1 MGPLLE
7 SFRNLFRIPEVRRR
21 ILWTFGL
28 LAVFRIGCHVPLP
41 GVDPVAVRAFADEA
55 ARSMGG
61 LWSVLQMFSGE
72 AVGRLALFSLGIA
85 PHITA
90 SILVQ
95 LLTKVVP
102 SLETL
107 SKEGPRGRRELKKIT
122 LYATVPLCLLEAGAA
137 AWRLAGSPLLLSDGF
152 GTLSLLVAGLTAG
165 SLFVV
170 WLGDQITERGLGN
183 GASVLIMAGIVVRLP
198 AVADDLLRR
207 WRNGVMG
214 VDVLLVVVAF
224 ALAAVVATVFISQAQ
239 RRIPLQRPVH
249 VRGRRLE
256 LGGRN
261 YLPLQMLTAGVM
273 PIIFA
278 STLLAL
284 PSMAGLL
291 PGLAWLARTFEH
303 GGFPF
308 TVIYLAAILF
318 LSFFWTY
325 AFLNPAE
332 IAQQLR
338 ESGSAIP
345 GLRPGEKTVGY
356 LNGILGRITL
366 CGAVLLA
373 LLALL
378 PGFACRALG
387 VGPMLEAFVGGSGL
401 LIVVGVGLDLIKKL
415 ESSLLLHHYRGFLGK
430 VK

>member
-1 MGPLLE
+1 MRTLLE
-7 SFRNLFRIPEVRRR
+7 PFRNLFRIPEVRRR

-28 LAVFRIGCHVPLP
+28 LAVFRVGCHVPLP
-41 GVDPVAVRAFADEA
+41 GVDPDAVRVFADEA
-55 ARSMGG
+55 ARSMGS

-85 PHITA
+85 PYITA

-102 SLETL
+102 SLEAL
-107 SKEGPRGRRELKKIT
+107 SKDGPRGRRELKKIT
-122 LYATVPLCLLEAGAA
+122 LYAAVPLSLLEAAAA
-137 AWRLAGSPLLLSDGF
+137 AWRLAGSPLLLSDGL
-152 GTLSLLVAGLTAG
+152 GTLSLIVAGLTAG

-170 WLGDQITERGLGN
+170 WLGDQITGRGLGN

-198 AVADDLLRR
+198 AVADDLLGR
-207 WRNGVMG
+207 WRDGVVG
-214 VDVLLVVVAF
+214 VDALLVVVAF
-224 ALAAVVATVFISQAQ
+224 ALAAVTATVFISQAQ
-239 RRIPLQRPVH
+239 RRIPLQRPAH
-249 VRGRRLE
+249 VRGRRLKP
-256 LGGRN
+256 GGRN

-273 PIIFA
+273 PLIVA

-284 PSMAGLL
+284 PSMAGL
-291 PGLAWLARTFEH
+291 RIFEP

-308 TVIYLAAILF
+308 TVVYVAAIVF

-325 AFLNPAE
+325 AFLSPVE
-332 IAQQLR
+332 IARQLR

-373 LLALL
+373 LIALL
-378 PGFACRALG
+378 PGFVGRALG

-401 LIVVGVGLDLIKKL
+401 LIVVGVGLDLLKKL
-415 ESSLLLHHYRGFLGK
+415 ESSLLLHHYRGFLGRLK
-430 VK
+430 

>member
-1 MGPLLE
+1 MRALLQ

-21 ILWTFGL
+21 IFWTLGL
-28 LAVFRIGCHVPLP
+28 LAVYRVGCHVPLP
-41 GVDPVAVRAFADEA
+41 GVDPEAVRVFADEA

-72 AVGRLALFSLGIA
+72 AIGRLALFSLGIA
-85 PHITA
+85 PYITA
-90 SILVQ
+90 SIAVQ

-107 SKEGPRGRRELKKIT
+107 SKEGPRGRRELKKLTI
-122 LYATVPLCLLEAGAA
+122 YATVPLCLLEAGAA
-137 AWRLAGSPLLLSDGF
+137 AWRLSGTPLVHSGGLA
-152 GTLSLLVAGLTAG
+152 TLSLVTIGLTAG
-165 SLFVV
+165 SMFVV
-170 WLGDQITERGLGN
+170 WLGDQITERGVGN

-198 AVADDLLRR
+198 AVAADLVRR
-207 WRNGVMG
+207 CRDGAVG
-214 VDVLLVVVAF
+214 ADAVLIVLAF
-224 ALAAVVATVFISQAQ
+224 ALAAVVATVFISLAQ
-239 RRIPLQRPVH
+239 RRIPLQRPAH

-261 YLPLQMLTAGVM
+261 YLPIQMLTAGVM

-284 PSMAGLL
+284 PSMAGLV
-291 PGLAWLARTFEH
+291 PGLAWLGRTFQH

-308 TVIYLAAILF
+308 TVVYVAAIVF

-325 AFLNPAE
+325 AFLSPVE

-338 ESGSAIP
+338 ESGSAVP
-345 GLRPGEKTVGY
+345 GFRPGETTVRH
-356 LNGILGRITL
+356 LNAVLSRLTL
-366 CGAVLLA
+366 CGAVALA

-378 PGFACRALG
+378 PGFATRALG
-387 VGPMLEAFVGGSGL
+387 LGPRLEAFVGGSGL
-401 LIVVGVGLDLIKKL
+401 LIVVGVGLDLIRKL
-415 ESSLLLHHYRGFLGK
+415 ESSLLLHHYRGFLGNLK
-430 VK
+430 